1 MVRWSSVISQSTS
14 YLLHPLFYASQ
25 CTMMACVTP
34 GAPAEGKHFKGKS
47 CVLCNMVS
55 SRENEVCLSS
65 GPCLQDLQA
74 WVGLG
79 LQTHEAGLLGAAGG
93 LSSQSWHG
101 RRWVVPPGNRHCPLW
116 PAPFTDTVPQW
127 RAAPSLL
134 RASGGQVADK
144 ELSWDQPGLPVLLA
158 DLAMQRPLK
167 TPQHGH
173 EGPALSC
180 RGEGPGPWDG
190 WREDKD
196 VSWQV
201 WFRNLGLFK
210 QLTLNHLKYL

>member
-1 MVRWSSVISQSTS
+1 MEVRAGASGYCHSVQSISRCWQPECPDKTPIMVRWSSVISQSTS

-55 SRENEVCLSS
+55 SRESEVCLSS

-93 LSSQSWHG
+93 LSSQS
-101 RRWVVPPGNRHCPLW
+101 
-116 PAPFTDTVPQW
+116 
-127 RAAPSLL
+127 
-134 RASGGQVADK
+134 
-144 ELSWDQPGLPVLLA
+144 
-158 DLAMQRPLK
+158 
-167 TPQHGH
+167 
-173 EGPALSC
+173 
-180 RGEGPGPWDG
+180 
-190 WREDKD
+190 
-196 VSWQV
+196 
-201 WFRNLGLFK
+201 
-210 QLTLNHLKYL
+210 